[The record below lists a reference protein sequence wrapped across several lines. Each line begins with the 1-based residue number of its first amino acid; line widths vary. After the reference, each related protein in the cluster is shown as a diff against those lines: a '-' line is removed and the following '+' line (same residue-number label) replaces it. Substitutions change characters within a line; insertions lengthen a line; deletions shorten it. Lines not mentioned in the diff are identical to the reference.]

1 MTKGTGREQ
10 EMSDDVVEFFEE
22 LGRRGHEPLLAKVT
36 GRVRFDLV
44 DGGRTD
50 RWLVAVDK
58 GDTTVSHRGGPAE
71 CTIGA
76 DWALFERLCRGEEN
90 AMAAVLRGALVC
102 TGDVELLFAIQR
114 IFPGPPRERRPQ
126 IGMRGS
132 S

>member
-1 MTKGTGREQ
+1 MTKGTGRER

-58 GDTTVSHRGGPAE
+58 GDITVRHEGGQADCAIRAE
-71 CTIGA
+71 R
-76 DWALFERLCRGEEN
+76 ALFERLCRGEEN

-102 TGDVELLFAIQR
+102 TGNVELLYAIQR
-114 IFPGPPRERRPQ
+114 IFPGPPRERPA
-126 IGMRGS
+126 MRGAEGAR
-132 S
+132 

>member
-36 GRVRFDLV
+36 GRARFDLV

-58 GDTTVSHRGGPAE
+58 GDITVRHEGGQADCAIRAE
-71 CTIGA
+71 R
-76 DWALFERLCRGEEN
+76 ALFERLCRGEEN

-102 TGDVELLFAIQR
+102 TGDVELLYAIQR
-114 IFPGPPRERRPQ
+114 IFPGPPRERPA
-126 IGMRGS
+126 MRGAEGS
-132 S
+132 R

>member
-58 GDTTVSHRGGPAE
+58 GDITARHEGGQADCAIRAE
-71 CTIGA
+71 R
-76 DWALFERLCRGEEN
+76 ALFERLCRGEES

-102 TGDVELLFAIQR
+102 TGDVELLYAIQR
-114 IFPGPPRERRPQ
+114 IFPGPPRERPA
-126 IGMRGS
+126 MRGAEGS
-132 S
+132 R

>member
-1 MTKGTGREQ
+1 MTKGMGRAQ

-44 DGGRTD
+44 EGGRTD
-50 RWLVAVDK
+50 RWLVTLDK
-58 GDTTVSHRGGPAE
+58 GDTVVSHKGGPAE
-71 CTIGA
+71 CTIRA
-76 DWALFERLCRGEEN
+76 ERALFERLCRGEEN

-114 IFPGPPRERRPQ
+114 IFPGPPRHRPA
-126 IGMRGS
+126 MSDAEGS
-132 S
+132 R